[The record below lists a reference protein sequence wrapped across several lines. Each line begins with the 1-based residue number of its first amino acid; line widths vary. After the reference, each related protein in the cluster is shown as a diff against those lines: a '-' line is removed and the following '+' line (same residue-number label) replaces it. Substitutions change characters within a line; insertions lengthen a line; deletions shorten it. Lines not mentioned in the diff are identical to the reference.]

1 MFKLL
6 ALCRGWREAHDADD
20 GTLVVWHDVLG
31 ITTLGR
37 MLGSSR
43 PATPGGNGGTL
54 KDASSRGACRDAC
67 PTA

>member
-31 ITTLGR
+31 IHYT
-37 MLGSSR
+37 GS
-43 PATPGGNGGTL
+43 
-54 KDASSRGACRDAC
+54 DAWKLAALHPWR
-67 PTA
+67 